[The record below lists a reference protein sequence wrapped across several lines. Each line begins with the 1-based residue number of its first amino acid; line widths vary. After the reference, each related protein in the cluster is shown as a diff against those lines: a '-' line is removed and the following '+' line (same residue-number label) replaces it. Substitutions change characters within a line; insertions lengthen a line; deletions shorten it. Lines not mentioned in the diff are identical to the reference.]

1 MGSREVSTD
10 FCHVLGCPCVEGGM
24 ESSPIAQNGVRRRL
38 IAVFAAAVALA
49 TSLVATHLTAPPA
62 QANGGSTPITITSE
76 LSSNAPGM
84 VKVSWTEPSGVSSLW
99 NQSWHYRISWVTTSG
114 GAPIGTVVLDQQ
126 SMPRTATTSV
136 IIPHLEAATNYTVS
150 VDVVTASASAYHPV
164 AGIALA
170 SSDVSVSAGPLPTC
184 SGTLICGEWSTSSA
198 TVSTPQIRTS
208 VYSYQTSGDMMR
220 SDNDVSWN
228 VHPQWPTHNSR
239 TQRDWI
245 PATFLFDDRSGQL
258 APQWWNPF
266 ASDDG
271 TTFERSTHLLVRA
284 GGRSVNFG
292 TVTLSAGVAVTGV
305 LSSQVVDA
313 EGLPVLLNGAE
324 QTRPLVASDFKDLCV
339 EVLRDMGDGQSVEFT
354 SVNCAGPSGFGV
366 DPNDPGAWRM
376 SLREGNYR
384 LRFIDRA
391 NYFGVSNVLL
401 YNVTFSAQFWRPDG
415 QRGERLFPDPTNSSI
430 LASGVLEVTSSART
444 NIDGVLRPARQLR
457 VDIVDIPFTVTMSAS
472 PTLNGLT
479 GAVYAQDTVSGA
491 WTGGAMTLVT
501 TSASPPNVTSATL
514 SANVTG
520 LVAGR
525 VYRIFLMAGNWPP
538 FEGSLSEQWVVGG
551 GTFENASGLVPGEVI
566 VEPWPVKPLLA
577 TLHRPD
583 GSAYGADQA
592 CLAVFPV
599 GGSISGTPAASACT
613 DQLGQVSL
621 QRLPLGNY
629 QVYAYKKNGNSVV
642 GTPVLISA
650 SFAVTRSLPSGPD
663 GRIVGL
669 SDVSRLSS
677 GASLPN
683 GYFPIAAV
691 VLP

>member
-1 MGSREVSTD
+1 
-10 FCHVLGCPCVEGGM
+10 M
-24 ESSPIAQNGVRRRL
+24 ESSPIAQYGVRRRL

-49 TSLVATHLTAPPA
+49 TSLVVTHLAAPPA
-62 QANGGSTPITITSE
+62 QANGVSTGITITSE
-76 LSSNAPGM
+76 TSPDAPGM
-84 VKVSWTEPSGVSSLW
+84 VKVSWNEPSGVGNLG
-99 NQSWHYRISWVTTSG
+99 NQPWHYRISWVTTSG
-114 GAPIGTVVLDQQ
+114 GAPIGTVSLDAQA
-126 SMPRTATTSV
+126 MPRTETTSV
-136 IIPHLEAATNYTVS
+136 IIPHLEAVTNYTIS
-150 VDVVTASASAYHPV
+150 VDVVTTSANAYHPV
-164 AGIALA
+164 AGIASA
-170 SSDVSVSAGPLPTC
+170 SADVSVSAGPLSAC
-184 SGTLICGEWSTSSA
+184 SGVLICGAWATSSA
-198 TVSTPQIRTS
+198 TVDTPQIRTS
-208 VYSYQTSGDMMR
+208 IYSYQTAGDMQ
-220 SDNDVSWN
+220 SSGNGVSWN
-228 VHPQWPTHNSR
+228 GFPEWPTHNSR
-239 TQRDWI
+239 TGPGWI
-245 PATFLFDDRSGQL
+245 PATFLFDDSSGQL
-258 APQWWNPF
+258 APQWWSPF

-271 TTFERSTHLLVRA
+271 TTFERSTHLLVQA

-305 LSSQVVDA
+305 LSSQVVDN

-339 EVLRDMGDGQSVEFT
+339 EVLRDMGVGQSVEFT
-354 SVNCAGPSGFGV
+354 SVNCAGSSGFGV

-430 LASGVLEVTSSART
+430 LASGLLEVTSSART
-444 NIDGVLRPARQLR
+444 GINGVLRPARQLR

-525 VYRIFLMAGNWPP
+525 AYRIFLTAGNWPP

-551 GTFENASGLVPGEVI
+551 GTFENATGLVPGEVI
-566 VEPWPVKPLLA
+566 VEPWPVRPLLV
-577 TLHRPD
+577 TMHRPD
-583 GSAYGADQA
+583 GSAYGAAQA

-599 GGSISGTPAASACT
+599 GASLTNTPAASACT
-613 DQLGQVSL
+613 DQLGRVFV

-629 QVYAYKKNGNSVV
+629 QVYAYKKDGNSVS

-650 SFAVTRSLPSGPD
+650 SFAVTRSLPSGPG

-669 SDVSRLSS
+669 SDVSRLTS

-683 GYFPIAAV
+683 GYFSVAAV